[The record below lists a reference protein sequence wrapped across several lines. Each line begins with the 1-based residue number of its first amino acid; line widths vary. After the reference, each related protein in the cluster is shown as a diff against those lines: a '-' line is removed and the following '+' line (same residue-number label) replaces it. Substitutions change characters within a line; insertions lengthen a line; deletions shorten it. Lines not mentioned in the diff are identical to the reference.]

1 MDYMRLEEMLT
12 YLFIRLEFIT
22 YRVLILAFQCHVVL
36 FI

>member
-22 YRVLILAFQCHVVL
+22 YRVLILAFHVVL
-36 FI
+36 FIY